1 MLSLHSRTSVLYSRG
16 CYFLLL
22 CGGSSVGLSCN
33 LAKHHNYGRIDLSSI
48 IFDSSVKLS
57 PQPEKVIKYPTEV
70 RENQEVVYLITSE
83 QVIKDVNSELT
94 KEEKEPF
101 VSL

>member
-1 MLSLHSRTSVLYSRG
+1 V
-16 CYFLLL
+16 
-22 CGGSSVGLSCN
+22 
-33 LAKHHNYGRIDLSSI
+33 AE
-48 IFDSSVKLS
+48 LS
-57 PQPEKVIKYPTEV
+57 PQPEKVIKSPTEV

-83 QVIKDVNSELT
+83 QAIKDVNSELT